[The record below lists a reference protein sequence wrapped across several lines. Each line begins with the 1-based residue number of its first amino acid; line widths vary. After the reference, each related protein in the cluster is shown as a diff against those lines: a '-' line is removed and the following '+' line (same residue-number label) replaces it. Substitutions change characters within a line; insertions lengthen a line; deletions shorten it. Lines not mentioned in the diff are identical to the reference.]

1 MADGR
6 KGRFHDILD
15 DPDSFPDGTSSAMM
29 AAAVFQGILHGYVH
43 EKYRSA
49 AEAACRS
56 VMEKTDEM
64 GLVREVCG
72 CPDFVSEGTSAEA
85 QAALVMADAWRRKA
99 SQSFF

>member
-29 AAAVFQGILHGYVH
+29 SAAVFRGILHGYVH
-43 EKYRSA
+43 EKYRPA
-49 AEAACRS
+49 AEAACRT

-85 QAALVMADAWRRKA
+85 QAALVMADAWCRKA